1 MINYFISFSVVL
13 IYRTLTEKPLIQLL
27 GCIDWD
33 SVHLVCGRAVW
44 LGSDIA
50 GGLDPSKNKSA
61 NSLDNTLNLTM
72 IHDLT
77 QSSSEGFHKS
87 KGEQT
92 FSLPFMAA

>member
-1 MINYFISFSVVL
+1 MIKYFFSFSVVL
-13 IYRTLTEKPLIQLL
+13 VYCTLTERPLIQPLR
-27 GCIDWD
+27 CIGWD

-50 GGLDPSKNKSA
+50 GGLDPSKDKSA
-61 NSLDNTLNLTM
+61 HLLDNNTL
-72 IHDLT
+72 IHLT